1 MTKSVYSIV
10 LSDDVVSAIDDM
22 AYQMGTN
29 RSNLINQ
36 ILAERVSYIT
46 PEKRASVILKNIKE
60 NILNNDLEKVFQL
73 LSSQGDSSIMLKSA
87 FKYKYNPSVKYSVA
101 LNGKKVG
108 IIGEMKLT
116 LRTQNEMLLSKFS
129 EFISLWVSL
138 EKKYLSDALPLDIN
152 YSISPG
158 RYSRELLLLKESENE
173 ETIGRDIA
181 KYIRDFDRI
190 MKLYF
195 SYSGNKE
202 IMTSDIS
209 NIIEEEYKKRLNKTL
224 I

>member
-1 MTKSVYSIV
+1 MKKSVYSIV

-46 PEKRASVILKNIKE
+46 PEKRASVILKNIKD

-87 FKYKYNPSVKYSVA
+87 FKYKYNPSVKYSVF

-116 LRTQNEMLLSKFS
+116 LRSQNEMLLSKFA
-129 EFISLWVSL
+129 EFISLWISL
-138 EKKYLSDALPLDIN
+138 EKKYLSDALPVDIN
-152 YSISPG
+152 YSVSSG
-158 RYSRELLLLKESENE
+158 RYSRELLLLKETKDEEN
-173 ETIGRDIA
+173 TGRDIA
-181 KYIRDFDRI
+181 KYICDFDRI

-195 SYSGNKE
+195 SYSGNE
-202 IMTSDIS
+202 DIRT
-209 NIIEEEYKKRLNKTL
+209 IIEEEYKKRLKEML